1 MLQTSV
7 AQLYEQTGA
16 KLQLAW
22 IGGTAGGGALIRQDA
37 TESAAFVGHLN
48 LIHPNRIQVLGR
60 HEQAHIAALEGPRLE
75 RLIEL
80 GLQGAPAAVLL
91 ADGVVGHPRL
101 AQVAEA
107 RGIALLE

>member
-48 LIHPNRIQVLGR
+48 LIHPNRIQVLGC
-60 HEQAHIAALEGPRLE
+60 HEQAHIGALEHALRLRAASRAAKGPC
-75 RLIEL
+75 
-80 GLQGAPAAVLL
+80 GPA
-91 ADGVVGHPRL
+91 R
-101 AQVAEA
+101 
-107 RGIALLE
+107 